1 MWQLRVEAHD
11 APMTSHSYEM
21 TKALV
26 AERQG
31 TLRHEARHH
40 RLGRGHRQ
48 TRRDTG
54 GGRVVRLTAPA
65 DPAAPAG
72 PVEDRAAA

>member
-1 MWQLRVEAHD
+1 MCAGWSEAHD
-11 APMTSHSYEM
+11 EPMFNSYEM
-21 TKALV
+21 TRAFV

-40 RLGRGHRQ
+40 RLGRGRRQ

-54 GGRVVRLTAPA
+54 GGRVVRLARPA
-65 DPAAPAG
+65 EPAAPVTG
-72 PVEDRAAA
+72 SREDRAAA

>member
-1 MWQLRVEAHD
+1 MCAGPAEAHD
-11 APMTSHSYEM
+11 EPMFNSYEM
-21 TKALV
+21 TRAFV

-40 RLGRGHRQ
+40 RLGRGHRHP
-48 TRRDTG
+48 RRDTG
-54 GGRVVRLTAPA
+54 GGRVVRLTSPA
-65 DPAAPAG
+65 DPAAPAAG